1 MEAFYIALMT
11 FPMGIVGALLGVGGG
26 TFLGPLLM
34 IGLGL
39 SAQEAAPISLA
50 CALSTGIGGALG
62 LSLEAK
68 ILKKS
73 IPLQLAA
80 LLGVGIFAP
89 MAYAMKTKSIMILF
103 GVFIVAIAYINL
115 HARVEDADHH
125 DEGIRNI
132 RPMLSA
138 LLAGACSGLFG
149 IGGGIVLVP
158 ALRIL
163 SKIPLKEAVQIS
175 LLVLVST
182 SLFGLFVHS
191 AYQSVAWNLV
201 GISALATFPAGI
213 IGRRIRLKV
222 HQKYLHHAFS
232 VFAVCMALIIFSK
245 AALFS

>member
-1 MEAFYIALMT
+1 MEAVYIALLT
-11 FPMGIVGALLGVGGG
+11 FPVGLVGSLLGVGGG
-26 TFLGPLLM
+26 TFLGPVLIML
-34 IGLGL
+34 LGL
-39 SAQEAAPISLA
+39 SPQEAAPISLA
-50 CALSTGIGGALG
+50 SALSTGIGGAMG
-62 LSLEAK
+62 LSLERK
-68 ILKKS
+68 LLKKS
-73 IPLQLAA
+73 FPLQVAA
-80 LLGVGIFAP
+80 LMGVGICAP
-89 MAYAMKTKSIMILF
+89 IAYALRTKSLMICFGLF
-103 GVFIVAIAYINL
+103 IIAIAYINL
-115 HARVEDADHH
+115 NTKVQDTVDNAHQEIDLKAIFA
-125 DEGIRNI
+125 G
-132 RPMLSA
+132 